1 MRQEF
6 GDKVDFLLCGDLS
19 NNPDGIKKEE
29 LENRCDG
36 VYLQWLGYRKD
47 VKDLLMS
54 SHIMAFPSY
63 YREGLPL
70 SLIEAC
76 AVGLPI
82 VTCDSIGCRDTVDD
96 GVNGFLIQP
105 RDSDALADKLRILLL
120 DPSLRETMGKKGRE
134 KAEKEFSLKKV
145 VDKHIEIYNRVLAGE
160 KHII

>member
-1 MRQEF
+1 M
-6 GDKVDFLLCGDLS
+6 
-19 NNPDGIKKEE
+19 
-29 LENRCDG
+29 
-36 VYLQWLGYRKD
+36 
-47 VKDLLMS
+47 
-54 SHIMAFPSY
+54 
-63 YREGLPL
+63 
-70 SLIEAC
+70 
-76 AVGLPI
+76 GLPI